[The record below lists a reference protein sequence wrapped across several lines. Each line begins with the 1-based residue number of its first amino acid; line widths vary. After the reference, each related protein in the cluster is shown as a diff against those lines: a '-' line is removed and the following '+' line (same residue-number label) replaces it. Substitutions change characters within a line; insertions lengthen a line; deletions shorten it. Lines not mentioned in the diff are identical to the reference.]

1 MLKDKWSLE
10 ALLGVGGMAAVY
22 MASHR
27 NNGKRVA
34 VKMLHPEL
42 SVISQIKTR
51 FLREGYASNKVN
63 HPGVVSVLDDD
74 ATEDGCVYLVM
85 ELLEGENL
93 EQRRVAAGGRL
104 DLQEVLWIV
113 DQLLDVL
120 AAAHTAGI
128 IHRDIKPENLFLTRG
143 AALKV
148 LDFGLARVRDPKSP
162 TSAGLTRTNMLMG
175 TLDFMPPE
183 QARGKWDGVG
193 AQADIWSVGAS
204 MFMLLTGRPVH
215 EEPTMDGQIKAVTT
229 RPPRSIRS
237 LRPDLPASVVALVDR
252 ALAFLPRDRWA
263 DAFSMQEAVRDAYNR
278 LGGEQVPTT
287 LRPPPV
293 ETPTEA
299 GIPVATPSWDTDLA
313 QTRALSKVRFDEDDV
328 TRALPPS
335 LPLADFLDRAL
346 AAPSPRPQ
354 PAHPA
359 TPPSGPLATPPSG
372 PPAASPLAPAATTSS
387 GPSATPAGPPAP
399 PRIPSTPSAEPPP
412 QTTSVPSV
420 DSPPRVPSTPSADLA
435 HRAPSGPSTGS
446 NATPGPMMS
455 SDLAAPVAGGS
466 PGAPTAGAMPP
477 WKRRQVL
484 LIVASLPLWLLLFWG
499 LASLRSC
506 GAPPEAP
513 AMAPE
518 PSASAA
524 ASAEPP
530 APSASAAASA
540 EAPPAPSASASV
552 KKPGKPPPR
561 KVWHRKK

>member
-1 MLKDKWSLE
+1 
-10 ALLGVGGMAAVY
+10 

-120 AAAHTAGI
+120 AAAHAAGI

-162 TSAGLTRTNMLMG
+162 TTAGLTRTNMLMG

-237 LRPDLPASVVALVDR
+237 LRPELPASVVTLVDR

-299 GIPVATPSWDTDLA
+299 GIPVATPSWDADLA

-335 LPLADFLDRAL
+335 LPLADFLDQAL
-346 AAPSPRPQ
+346 AAPSPRPPS

-359 TPPSGPLATPPSG
+359 TPPTASSTTPSSG
-372 PPAASPLAPAATTSS
+372 PPATP
-387 GPSATPAGPPAP
+387 PAGPPA
-399 PRIPSTPSAEPPP
+399 
-412 QTTSVPSV
+412 
-420 DSPPRVPSTPSADLA
+420 PPRVPSTPSAQPPQQGTSVPSTDSPPQVPSTPAVDPA
-435 HRAPSGPSTGS
+435 HHVPSGPPVGS
-446 NATPGPMMS
+446 DVTPGPTMP
-455 SDLAAPVAGGS
+455 SDLAAPVADGS
-466 PGAPTAGAMPP
+466 PAPPAEATPP

-499 LASLRSC
+499 IASLRSC

-513 AMAPE
+513 AATPE

-524 ASAEPP
+524 ASVEPP
-530 APSASAAASA
+530 APSASAAPSA

-552 KKPGKPPPR
+552 KKPGKPPPQ
-561 KVWHRKK
+561 KVWRRKK